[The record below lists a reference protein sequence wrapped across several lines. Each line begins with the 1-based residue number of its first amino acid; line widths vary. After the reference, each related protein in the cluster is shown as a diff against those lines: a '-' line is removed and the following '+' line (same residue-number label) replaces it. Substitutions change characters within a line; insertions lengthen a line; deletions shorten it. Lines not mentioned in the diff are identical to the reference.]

1 MPPDGQPNPSG
12 AFSTSEKPKVI
23 INGPDF
29 VPDGDVQFSGLAPGF
44 VGLWQINVKVPL
56 NVPPADV
63 IVVVS
68 FHGQFSNQD
77 ANGIRRMTT
86 IRTAP

>member
-1 MPPDGQPNPSG
+1 MPPDGQANPSG
-12 AFSTSEKPKVI
+12 AFTTSEKPKVI